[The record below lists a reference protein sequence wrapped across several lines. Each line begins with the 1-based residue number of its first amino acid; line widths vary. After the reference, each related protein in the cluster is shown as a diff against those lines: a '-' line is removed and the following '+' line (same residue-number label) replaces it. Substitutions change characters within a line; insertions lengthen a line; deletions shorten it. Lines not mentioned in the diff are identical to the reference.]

1 MKSEIRIK
9 KKHSFTLCSLL
20 NFSRLNSIRYYPIM
34 MNITKHFIP
43 DLKVISVLGSPEE
56 LPLKLSINHP
66 EWQRDDYKIWSLDQ
80 AYFASLNE
88 TFLPSVSS
96 N

>member
-1 MKSEIRIK
+1 
-9 KKHSFTLCSLL
+9 
-20 NFSRLNSIRYYPIM
+20 

-56 LPLKLSINHP
+56 LPLRLSINHP
-66 EWQRDDYKIWSLDQ
+66 DWQRDDCKIWSLDQ

-88 TFLPSVSS
+88 TFSYLQYQATELINQSSIFYSS
-96 N
+96 NPVRHLCES